1 MDKRK
6 FERMITISRLDYT
19 AGELTTLPGSASYPI
34 RIPLEKGKT
43 DEAYFITKEYS
54 LTIPDDSVYHLPFLF
69 NDDGSPWYE
78 ANLFFYR
85 LSIDEADGY
94 KTTDELRRKA
104 SMLLDYKMYCDDEG
118 IDYLD
123 FSSPRPGPRPSY
135 RYFIHLLYRNDISG
149 LNLNQRTSV
158 VHSFYKSIAELPGF
172 NLDIK
177 RVDKTRMAF
186 ITFENGYSKQVEIRN
201 QTVNVSHQK
210 KPVPLGYVRDDGE
223 DLRPL
228 SNTHRDELIEV
239 LDNYFSVDERL
250 IHLIA
255 LNTGARKQ
263 SIFTMRIKHVK
274 QLVKLLKLGDEAK
287 ILGDNSQKFEEGIF
301 SDGTLP
307 LKAGPK
313 TGMDTKFDKPQ
324 TLRFPKKLAKQI
336 ETYAFSK
343 EAKNRRKLFKEQH
356 GDILKD
362 DDMYLFLSSKGNC
375 HYMAKEGDPRYRQ
388 VKSRP
393 KGEHTDYLK
402 KKLFKYV
409 SASFPRSFTFH
420 WQRATFAYKLYQH
433 LIPHVVY
440 DKKVKLKPGQL
451 RPGEEIR
458 RIQQRLHHKD
468 RETTENYLK
477 LFVDFDE
484 KMAAQNKYED
494 VLFEG
499 VGL

>member
-1 MDKRK
+1 MRKRK
-6 FERMITISRLDYT
+6 DERQITLSRLDYT
-19 AGELTTLPGSASYPI
+19 AGDLTTLPSSASYPI
-34 RIPLEKGKT
+34 RVPLEKSKT
-43 DEAYFITKEYS
+43 DEAYYITKEYS
-54 LTIPDDSVYHLPFLF
+54 LTIPDDSVYHLPFIF

-85 LSIDEADGY
+85 QSIDEADGY

-123 FSSPRPGPRPSY
+123 FSSPRPAPRPSY
-135 RYFIHLLYRNDISG
+135 RYFIHLLYRDDISG

-158 VHSFYKSIAELPGF
+158 VHGFYKFISALPGF

-177 RVDKTRMAF
+177 RVDKTRKAF
-186 ITFENGYSKQVEIRN
+186 IRFENGFSKQVEIRS
-201 QTVNVSHQK
+201 QTVNVSHEK

-228 SNTHRDELIEV
+228 SNTQRDELIDV
-239 LDNYFSVDERL
+239 LGHHFSVDERL
-250 IHLIA
+250 VHLIA

-274 QLVKLLKLGDEAK
+274 QLVESLKLGGEIKALD
-287 ILGDNSQKFEEGIF
+287 DNSGQFEKGIA
-301 SDGTLP
+301 SDGTLL
-307 LKAGPK
+307 LKAGPQ
-313 TGMDTKFDKPQ
+313 TGIDTKFNKSQ
-324 TLRFPKKLAKQI
+324 TLRFPKRLVDQI
-336 ETYAFSK
+336 DTYAFSN
-343 EAKNRRKLFKEQH
+343 EAKKRRRLFREQY
-356 GDILKD
+356 GNTLKD

-375 HYMAKEGDPRYRQ
+375 HYMAKSDPRYRQ

-402 KKLFKYV
+402 KKLFKHI

-433 LIPHVVY
+433 LIPHIIY
-440 DKKVKLKPGQL
+440 DKKIKLKPGQL

-484 KMAAQNKYED
+484 KMAAQDDYEE
-494 VLFEG
+494 VLFYG